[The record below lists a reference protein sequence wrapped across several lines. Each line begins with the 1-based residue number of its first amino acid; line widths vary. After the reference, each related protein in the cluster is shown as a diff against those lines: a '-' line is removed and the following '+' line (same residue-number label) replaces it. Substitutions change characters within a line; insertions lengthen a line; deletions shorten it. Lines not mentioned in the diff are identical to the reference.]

1 MIIAT
6 LTEGDGKEKM
16 KLYNTMT
23 NKIEEFKTIEE
34 NKVKMYVC
42 GPTVYNYIHLGN
54 ARPIVVFDT
63 LARYFKHKGME
74 VEFVQ
79 NFTDV
84 DDKIINK
91 SIEKGISANEISE
104 KYIKYFFE
112 DISKLNILESVK
124 RPKVTEN
131 MKEIIEI
138 IQKLI
143 NNGFAYEKD
152 GDVYFEVKKYK
163 DYGKLSNQKIE
174 ELELGARID
183 VSEIKKNPLDF
194 ALWKKKKDGEP
205 FWESPWGQGRPGWH
219 IECSAMA
226 KKYLG
231 DTFDIHGGGQDL
243 VFPHHENEIAQS
255 KCAYHQNPKEFGKSE
270 KDYGNFANYWLH
282 NGFIQINGDK
292 MSKSLGNFF
301 LLREILEKFSGNVVR
316 LFILSAHY
324 RKPINFSFEN
334 MEDTKKALQNIVK
347 SMNKFEDIVEKYRND
362 KATEIKNL
370 VFSQKIDEFDK
381 KFEDAMDEDLNTPQA
396 LATIFDQIRE
406 TNKFIS
412 ANENEISAVC
422 FEIKK
427 SYASLKEKIENV
439 FGIAV
444 EAENTVKEENGENME
459 LTKKL
464 IELLLKIRNE
474 ARSEKN
480 FKLADRIRDELNSL
494 GIKIEDNKDGSSS
507 YKMKNKKQ
515 D

>member
-1 MIIAT
+1 
-6 LTEGDGKEKM
+6 M

-63 LARYFKHKGME
+63 LARYFKYKGME
-74 VEFVQ
+74 VDYVQ

-91 SIEKGISANEISE
+91 SIEEGISASEVSE
-104 KYIKYFFE
+104 KYIKCFFE
-112 DISKLNILESVK
+112 DINRLNILESVK

-131 MKEIIEI
+131 MTEIIEI

-143 NNGFAYEKD
+143 DNGFAYEKD

-183 VSEIKKNPLDF
+183 VSEIKKNPIDF
-194 ALWKKKKDGEP
+194 ALWKKKKKEGEP

-255 KCAYHQNPKEFGKSE
+255 KCAYH
-270 KDYGNFANYWLH
+270 GNFANYWLH

-316 LFILSAHY
+316 LFILSTHY

-347 SMNKFEDIVEKYRND
+347 SMNKFEAIIGKYKNEKT
-362 KATEIKNL
+362 AEITNL
-370 VFSQKIDEFDK
+370 DFSQKIDELDK
-381 KFEDAMDEDLNTPQA
+381 KFEDAMDEDMNTPQA

-412 ANENEISAVC
+412 VNKDELSKIYSEI
-422 FEIKK
+422 EK
-427 SYASLKEKIENV
+427 SYESLKRKIGNV
-439 FGIAV
+439 FGI
-444 EAENTVKEENGENME
+444 EIEMENSAKEEDGENME

-464 IELLLKIRNE
+464 IELLIKLRSE

-480 FKLADRIRDELNSL
+480 FKLSDEIRDELKVL
-494 GIKIEDNKDGSSS
+494 GVEIKDNRDGTTD
-507 YKMKNKKQ
+507 YDFM
-515 D
+515 

>member
-1 MIIAT
+1 
-6 LTEGDGKEKM
+6 M

-63 LARYFKHKGME
+63 LARYFKYKGME
-74 VEFVQ
+74 VDYVQ

-84 DDKIINK
+84 DDKIINR
-91 SIEKGISANEISE
+91 SIEEGISASEVSE
-104 KYIKYFFE
+104 KYIKCFFE
-112 DISKLNILESVK
+112 DINRLNILESVK

-131 MKEIIEI
+131 MEEIIEI

-143 NNGFAYEKD
+143 DNGFAYEKD

-183 VSEIKKNPLDF
+183 VSEIKKNPMDF
-194 ALWKKKKDGEP
+194 ALWKKKKKEGEP

-255 KCAYHQNPKEFGKSE
+255 KCAYH
-270 KDYGNFANYWLH
+270 GNFANYWLH

-316 LFILSAHY
+316 LFILSTHY

-347 SMNKFEDIVEKYRND
+347 SMNKFEDIVEKYKNE
-362 KATEIKNL
+362 KTVEIKNL
-370 VFSQKIDEFDK
+370 DFSQKIDEFDK
-381 KFEDAMDEDLNTPQA
+381 KFEDAMDEDMNTPQA

-412 ANENEISAVC
+412 VNKDELSKIYSEI
-422 FEIKK
+422 EK
-427 SYASLKEKIENV
+427 SYESLKRKIGNV
-439 FGIAV
+439 FGI
-444 EAENTVKEENGENME
+444 EIEMENSAKEEDGENME

-464 IELLLKIRNE
+464 IELLIKLRSE

-480 FKLADRIRDELNSL
+480 FKLSDEIRDELKVL
-494 GIKIEDNKDGSSS
+494 GVEIKDNRDGTTD
-507 YKMKNKKQ
+507 Y
-515 D
+515 DFV

>member
-1 MIIAT
+1 
-6 LTEGDGKEKM
+6 M

-63 LARYFKHKGME
+63 LARYFEHKGME

-91 SIEKGISANEISE
+91 SMEEGTSASEVSE

-131 MKEIIEI
+131 MSEVIEI

-143 NNGFAYEKD
+143 DNGFAYEKD

-183 VSEIKKNPLDF
+183 VSEIKKNPVDF

-255 KCAYHQNPKEFGKSE
+255 KCAYH
-270 KDYGNFANYWLH
+270 GNFANYWLH

-316 LFILSAHY
+316 LFILSTHY

-347 SMNKFEDIVEKYRND
+347 SMNKFEDIVEKYKNE
-362 KATEIKNL
+362 KIENIKNSE
-370 VFSQKIDEFDK
+370 FSQKIDEFDK
-381 KFEDAMDEDLNTPQA
+381 KFEFAMDEDMNTPQA

-412 ANENEISAVC
+412 TKGEEFSTIYV
-422 FEIKK
+422 EIKK
-427 SYASLKEKIENV
+427 SYDSLKQKLENV
-439 FGIAV
+439 FGIAIEV
-444 EAENTVKEENGENME
+444 ENAVKEEDGENME

-464 IELLLKIRNE
+464 IELLIKLRSE

-480 FKLADRIRDELNSL
+480 FKLSDEIRDELKKL
-494 GIKIEDNKDGSSS
+494 GVEIKDNKDGSTD
-507 YKMKNKKQ
+507 YNLL
-515 D
+515 

>member
-1 MIIAT
+1 
-6 LTEGDGKEKM
+6 M

-63 LARYFKHKGME
+63 LARYFEHKGME

-91 SIEKGISANEISE
+91 SIEEGTSASEVSE

-112 DISKLNILESVK
+112 DITKLNILDSVK

-131 MKEIIEI
+131 MAEIIEI

-143 NNGFAYEKD
+143 DNGFAYEKD

-183 VSEIKKNPLDF
+183 VSEIKKNPVDF

-255 KCAYHQNPKEFGKSE
+255 KCAYH
-270 KDYGNFANYWLH
+270 GNFANYWLH

-316 LFILSAHY
+316 LFILSTHY

-347 SMNKFEDIVEKYRND
+347 SMNKFENIVEKY
-362 KATEIKNL
+362 KNEKIES
-370 VFSQKIDEFDK
+370 VKNSEFSQKIDEFDK
-381 KFEDAMDEDLNTPQA
+381 KFEEAMDEDMNTPQA

-412 ANENEISAVC
+412 TNESEFSTIYY
-422 FEIKK
+422 EIKK
-427 SYASLKEKIENV
+427 SYDSLKKKMENV
-439 FGIAV
+439 FGIAI
-444 EAENTVKEENGENME
+444 EIENAMKEEDGENME

-464 IELLLKIRNE
+464 IELLIKLRSE

-480 FKLADRIRDELNSL
+480 FKLSDEIRDELKKL
-494 GIKIEDNKDGSSS
+494 GVEIKDNKDGSTD
-507 YKMKNKKQ
+507 YNLL
-515 D
+515 

>member
-1 MIIAT
+1 
-6 LTEGDGKEKM
+6 M

-63 LARYFKHKGME
+63 LARYFEHKGME

-91 SIEKGISANEISE
+91 SMEEGTSASEVSE

-131 MKEIIEI
+131 MAEIIEI

-143 NNGFAYEKD
+143 DNGFAYEKD

-183 VSEIKKNPLDF
+183 VSEIKKNPVDF

-205 FWESPWGQGRPGWH
+205 FWQSPWGQGRPGWH

-255 KCAYHQNPKEFGKSE
+255 KCAYH
-270 KDYGNFANYWLH
+270 GNFANYWLH

-316 LFILSAHY
+316 LFILSTHY

-347 SMNKFEDIVEKYRND
+347 SMNKFENIVEKY
-362 KATEIKNL
+362 KNGKIEN
-370 VFSQKIDEFDK
+370 VKNSEFSKKIDEFDK
-381 KFEDAMDEDLNTPQA
+381 KFEEAMDEDMNTPQA

-412 ANENEISAVC
+412 TNENEFSTIYY
-422 FEIKK
+422 EIKK
-427 SYASLKEKIENV
+427 SYDSLKEKIENV
-439 FGIAV
+439 FGIAIEV
-444 EAENTVKEENGENME
+444 ENAVKEEEGENME

-464 IELLLKIRNE
+464 IELLIKLRSE

-480 FKLADRIRDELNSL
+480 FKLSDEIRDELMAL
-494 GIKIEDNKDGSSS
+494 GVEIKDNKDGSTD
-507 YKMKNKKQ
+507 YNLL
-515 D
+515 

>member
-1 MIIAT
+1 
-6 LTEGDGKEKM
+6 M

-63 LARYFKHKGME
+63 LARYFEHKGME

-91 SIEKGISANEISE
+91 SMEEGASASEVSE

-131 MKEIIEI
+131 MAEIIEI

-183 VSEIKKNPLDF
+183 VSEIKKNPVDF

-205 FWESPWGQGRPGWH
+205 FWKSPWGEGRPGWH

-255 KCAYHQNPKEFGKSE
+255 KCAYH
-270 KDYGNFANYWLH
+270 GNFANYWLH
-282 NGFIQINGDK
+282 NGFIQINGNK

-316 LFILSAHY
+316 LFILSTHY

-347 SMNKFEDIVEKYRND
+347 SMNKFEDIVEKYKNEKTAD
-362 KATEIKNL
+362 IKNL
-370 VFSQKIDEFDK
+370 DFSQKIDEFDK
-381 KFEDAMDEDLNTPQA
+381 KFEDAMDEDMNTPQA

-412 ANENEISAVC
+412 VNKDELSKIYSEI
-422 FEIKK
+422 EK
-427 SYASLKEKIENV
+427 SYESLKRKIGNV
-439 FGIAV
+439 FGI
-444 EAENTVKEENGENME
+444 EIEMENSAKEEDGENME

-464 IELLLKIRNE
+464 IELLIKLRSE

-480 FKLADRIRDELNSL
+480 FKLSDEIRDELKGL
-494 GIKIEDNKDGSSS
+494 GVEIKDNRDGTTD
-507 YKMKNKKQ
+507 YDFM
-515 D
+515 

>member
-1 MIIAT
+1 
-6 LTEGDGKEKM
+6 M

-23 NKIEEFKTIEE
+23 NKIEEFTTIEE

-63 LARYFKHKGME
+63 LARYFKYKGME
-74 VEFVQ
+74 VDYVQ

-91 SIEKGISANEISE
+91 SIEEGISASEVSE
-104 KYIKYFFE
+104 KYIKCFFE
-112 DISKLNILESVK
+112 DINRLNILESVK

-131 MKEIIEI
+131 MAEIIEI

-143 NNGFAYEKD
+143 DNGFAYEKD

-183 VSEIKKNPLDF
+183 VSEIKKNPMDF
-194 ALWKKKKDGEP
+194 ALWKKKKKEGEP

-255 KCAYHQNPKEFGKSE
+255 KCAYH
-270 KDYGNFANYWLH
+270 GNFANYWLH

-316 LFILSAHY
+316 LFILSTHY

-347 SMNKFEDIVEKYRND
+347 SMNKFEDIVEKYKNEKTAD
-362 KATEIKNL
+362 IKNL
-370 VFSQKIDEFDK
+370 DFSQKIDEFDK
-381 KFEDAMDEDLNTPQA
+381 KFEDAMDEDMNTPQA
-396 LATIFDQIRE
+396 LAVIFDQIRE

-412 ANENEISAVC
+412 VNKDELSTIYAEI
-422 FEIKK
+422 EK
-427 SYASLKEKIENV
+427 SYESLKRKIGNV
-439 FGIAV
+439 FGI
-444 EAENTVKEENGENME
+444 EIEMENSAKEEDGENME

-464 IELLLKIRNE
+464 IELLIKLRSE

-480 FKLADRIRDELNSL
+480 FKLSDEIRDELKGL
-494 GIKIEDNKDGSSS
+494 GVEIKDNRDGTTD
-507 YKMKNKKQ
+507 YDFM
-515 D
+515 

>member
-1 MIIAT
+1 
-6 LTEGDGKEKM
+6 M

-63 LARYFKHKGME
+63 LARYFEHKGME

-91 SIEKGISANEISE
+91 SMEEGTSASEVSE

-131 MKEIIEI
+131 MAEIIEI

-143 NNGFAYEKD
+143 DNGFAYEKD

-183 VSEIKKNPLDF
+183 VSEIKKNPVDF

-255 KCAYHQNPKEFGKSE
+255 KCAY
-270 KDYGNFANYWLH
+270 DGNFANYWLH

-316 LFILSAHY
+316 LFILSTHY

-347 SMNKFEDIVEKYRND
+347 SMNKFENIVEEY
-362 KATEIKNL
+362 KNEKIES
-370 VFSQKIDEFDK
+370 VKNSEFSQKIDEFDK
-381 KFEDAMDEDLNTPQA
+381 KFEDAMDEDMNTPQA

-406 TNKFIS
+406 TNKLIS
-412 ANENEISAVC
+412 TNESEFSTIYY
-422 FEIKK
+422 EIKK
-427 SYASLKEKIENV
+427 SYDSLKKKIENV
-439 FGIAV
+439 FGIAI
-444 EAENTVKEENGENME
+444 EAENAVKEEDGENME

-464 IELLLKIRNE
+464 IELLIKLRSE

-480 FKLADRIRDELNSL
+480 FKLSDEIRDELKKL
-494 GIKIEDNKDGSSS
+494 GVEIKDNKDGSTD
-507 YKMKNKKQ
+507 YNLL
-515 D
+515 

>member
-1 MIIAT
+1 
-6 LTEGDGKEKM
+6 M

-63 LARYFKHKGME
+63 LARYFKYRGME
-74 VEFVQ
+74 VNYVQ

-91 SIEKGISANEISE
+91 SIEEGISASEVSE
-104 KYIKYFFE
+104 KYIKCFFE
-112 DISKLNILESVK
+112 DINRLNILESVK

-131 MKEIIEI
+131 MAEIIEI

-143 NNGFAYEKD
+143 DNGFAYEKD

-183 VSEIKKNPLDF
+183 VSEIKKNPMDF

-205 FWESPWGQGRPGWH
+205 FWVSPWGEGRPGWH

-255 KCAYHQNPKEFGKSE
+255 KCAYH
-270 KDYGNFANYWLH
+270 GNFANYWLH

-316 LFILSAHY
+316 LFILSTHY

-347 SMNKFEDIVEKYRND
+347 SMNKFEGIVEKYKNEKTAD
-362 KATEIKNL
+362 IKNL
-370 VFSQKIDEFDK
+370 DFSQKIDEFDK
-381 KFEDAMDEDLNTPQA
+381 KFEEAMDEDMNTPQA

-412 ANENEISAVC
+412 VNKDELSKIYSEI
-422 FEIKK
+422 EK
-427 SYASLKEKIENV
+427 SYESLKRKIGNV
-439 FGIAV
+439 FGI
-444 EAENTVKEENGENME
+444 EIEMENSAKEEDGENME

-464 IELLLKIRNE
+464 IELLIKLRSE

-480 FKLADRIRDELNSL
+480 FKLSDEIRDELKVL
-494 GIKIEDNKDGSSS
+494 GVEIKDNRDGTTD
-507 YKMKNKKQ
+507 YDFM
-515 D
+515 